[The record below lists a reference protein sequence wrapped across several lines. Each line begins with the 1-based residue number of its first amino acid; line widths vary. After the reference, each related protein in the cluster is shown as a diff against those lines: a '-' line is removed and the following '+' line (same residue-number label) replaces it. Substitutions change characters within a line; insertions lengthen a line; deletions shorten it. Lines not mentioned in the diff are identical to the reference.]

1 MKYLCSQF
9 DTRYLLRIWTKKMER
24 KSLPKLVNV
33 MHEKATDMDIKAFKA
48 VVKFY
53 SRRFQKKERIDIN
66 WTSPKKMYDISKLQV
81 CGSKYEPATP
91 ISNYSEIFYN

>member
-1 MKYLCSQF
+1 
-9 DTRYLLRIWTKKMER
+9 MER

-33 MHEKATDMDIKAFKA
+33 MHEKATDMDIKAFEA

-66 WTSPKKMYDISKLQV
+66 
-81 CGSKYEPATP
+81 
-91 ISNYSEIFYN
+91 